1 MIMIP
6 MKMVLMIMKADL
18 RFVLLMSTCNLAA
31 FANQWGHLKQLFLS
45 KDNSPT
51 EEDSGHTNDDD
62 SDGEQGAVPRILYDN
77 SAESDQGSD
86 VESVMEPEEVRRA
99 WEELVIIQREQQR

>member
-1 MIMIP
+1 MYI
-6 MKMVLMIMKADL
+6 D
-18 RFVLLMSTCNLAA
+18 TCSSNAA
-31 FANQWGHLKQLFLS
+31 FCNQWGHLNNKCLF

-51 EEDSGHTNDDD
+51 EEDSGHTQDDD

-86 VESVMEPEEVRRA
+86 MESMMEPEEVRRA